1 MFSVIF
7 DMDGTLLDTQKI
19 CIPAWD
25 FAGEKQGFKNVGKH
39 IPNVCGTNKAGWSK
53 YLYDHYPEMDVETF
67 NRDIRKYVIDNLVVK
82 YMAGAEELVKFLKSK
97 GVKMAIA
104 SGSSHESINHHLN
117 AVGGTDYFDVLVGG
131 ADVKNGKP
139 APDIFLL
146 AAEKLGANPKECYVI
161 EDSANGIKAGFKAG
175 MKCIG
180 IPDIAPFDDETRA
193 LLTAEFTSMHE
204 ALKYFKTLDF

>member
-25 FAGEKQGFKNVGKH
+25 FAGEKQGLKNVGKH
-39 IPNVCGTNKAGWSK
+39 IQNVCGTNEAGWSK
-53 YLYDHYPEMDVETF
+53 YLIDHYPEMDLKTF
-67 NRDIRKYVIDNLVVK
+67 KYDMRKYIIENLVVK
-82 YMAGAEELVKFLKSK
+82 YMSGAEELLKFFKTK
-97 GVKMAIA
+97 GVKLAIA
-104 SGSSHESINHHLN
+104 SGSSHETINHHLK
-117 AVGGTDYFDVLVGG
+117 AVGGADFFDVVVGG
-131 ADVKNGKP
+131 ADVENGKP

-146 AAEKLGANPKECYVI
+146 AAKKLGANPQDCYVF
-161 EDSANGIKAGFKAG
+161 EDSANGINAGFKAG

-180 IPDIAPFDDETRA
+180 IPDIAPFDDKTKS

-204 ALKYFKTLDF
+204 ALKYFKTQKI